1 MSKKYD
7 VFLSFRGLDTRRSF
21 ISFLYKEL
29 VRRNIRTF
37 KDDNELKSGR
47 KISPEL
53 VRAIEESRYAVVVV
67 SANYAG
73 SSWCLEEL
81 VKIMEFVKNGSL
93 TVMPIFYGVDP
104 SHLRRQI
111 GEVAEQFEK
120 HESREDQQKVLSWR
134 QALTNL
140 ASFSGDCSSK
150 WDDDSKMVDGIADRI
165 SKKLMMITQTSRSG
179 STLVGINR
187 HMKALHKLMDLNSN
201 KSVRVVGIW
210 ARGGSCRSALARFV
224 YQNIS
229 QHFESHC
236 FLGNV
241 KKITKG
247 RHMSHLREEFLTK
260 VQGKYLSKSRV
271 KNQKVLLV
279 ADDLNK
285 LEQLDALAEDFNCFG
300 PGSVVIITTQDKQLF
315 VSAGI
320 KNVYE
325 VELLRFQKVRQ
336 LFRQVAFKERS
347 IAAVFKSVCC
357 RPTSLAL
364 EWSGFRR
371 GKSGSG
377 SGKVLDSLL

>member
-1 MSKKYD
+1 
-7 VFLSFRGLDTRRSF
+7 
-21 ISFLYKEL
+21 
-29 VRRNIRTF
+29 
-37 KDDNELKSGR
+37 
-47 KISPEL
+47 
-53 VRAIEESRYAVVVV
+53 
-67 SANYAG
+67 
-73 SSWCLEEL
+73 
-81 VKIMEFVKNGSL
+81 
-93 TVMPIFYGVDP
+93 
-104 SHLRRQI
+104 
-111 GEVAEQFEK
+111 
-120 HESREDQQKVLSWR
+120 
-134 QALTNL
+134 
-140 ASFSGDCSSK
+140 
-150 WDDDSKMVDGIADRI
+150 MVDGIADRI
-165 SKKLMMITQTSRSG
+165 SKKLMMITQTTRSG

-247 RHMSHLREEFLTK
+247 RHMSHLHEEFLTK

-279 ADDLNK
+279 ADDLDK

-300 PGSVVIITTQDKQLF
+300 PGSVVIITTQDKQIF
-315 VSAGI
+315 ASFGI

-336 LFRQVAFKERS
+336 LIRQVAFKERS